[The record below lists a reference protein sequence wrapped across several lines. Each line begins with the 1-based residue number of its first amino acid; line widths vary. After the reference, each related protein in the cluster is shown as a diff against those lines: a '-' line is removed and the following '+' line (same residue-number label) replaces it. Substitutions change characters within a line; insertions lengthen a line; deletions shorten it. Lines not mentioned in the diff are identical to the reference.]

1 MTTAID
7 FDPVPIH
14 PEPRLW
20 SLYQLWRRKAV
31 NGLPATRDLDRAALT
46 RWRSNLMLIRFKGA
60 VTDYEIEW
68 EGPGLQHY
76 YGTPRAGSGVETLT
90 ATRERDLLIEQYGAV
105 LTTGRPAYFDS
116 AFTNSNGVFAHQTK
130 LILPLS
136 AEPQLIDRRRANR
149 GAIDGRQIHRVLV
162 GLYFRGM
169 NNVVDIVDRL
179 NDLADQLACPKDAP
193 ALIQRRQA
201 TVTARRDLLSAQLH
215 GAEKSCAELGQPQIA
230 AKLRT
235 TLFIVS
241 DMLRLEG
248 RMIEAGP
255 SWPWDETRDDVASLF
270 DFGLCDVI
278 RADLGQTHDA
288 ALLSEVL
295 VALEAYRDAL
305 LALGQ

>member
-1 MTTAID
+1 MTTAYEL
-7 FDPVPIH
+7 DPIPTH

-20 SLYQLWRRKAV
+20 SLYQLWRSKGM
-31 NGLPATRDLDRAALT
+31 NGLPAARDLDRPALA
-46 RWRSNLMLIRFKGA
+46 RWRSNLMLIRFKGV

-68 EGPGLQHY
+68 EGPALRHY
-76 YGTPRAGSGVETLT
+76 YGSPRAGSGVETLT

-136 AEPQLIDRRRANR
+136 AEPDLPDRRRTNR
-149 GAIDGRQIHRVLV
+149 GRIDARQIHRVLV

-179 NDLADQLACPKDAP
+179 NDLTDQLACPKDVP
-193 ALIQRRQA
+193 ARVTRRQA
-201 TVTARRDLLSAQLH
+201 AVSARRDLLSAQLH
-215 GAEKSCAELGQPQIA
+215 SAEKSCAELGQPQIA

-248 RMIEAGP
+248 SMIEAGP
-255 SWPWDETRDDVASLF
+255 SWPWDETRDDLASLF

-278 RADLGQTHDA
+278 RADLAETDDANILAEVLA
-288 ALLSEVL
+288 ALEG
-295 VALEAYRDAL
+295 YRDAL
-305 LALGQ
+305 LALET

>member
-1 MTTAID
+1 MTTAYD
-7 FDPVPIH
+7 FDPTPID

-20 SLYQLWRRKAV
+20 SLYLLWRSKGV
-31 NGLPATRDLDRAALT
+31 NGLPTTRDLDRSALA
-46 RWRSNLMLIRFKGA
+46 RWRNNLMLVRFKGT

-68 EGPGLQHY
+68 EGPGLQQY
-76 YGTPRAGSGVETLT
+76 YGAPRTGHGVETLT

-105 LTTGRPAYFDS
+105 LKSRRPAYFDT

-136 AEPQLIDRRRANR
+136 AEPQLRDRRQIDR
-149 GAIDGRQIHRVLV
+149 GQIDGRQVHRVLV

-179 NDLADQLACPKDAP
+179 NDLADGLACPKDAP
-193 ALIQRRQA
+193 ARIRQRQA
-201 TVTARRDLLSAQLH
+201 AIAARRDILSAQLH
-215 GAEKSCAELGQPQIA
+215 SAEMRCTELRQPRIA
-230 AKLRT
+230 AKVRT

-255 SWPWDETRDDVASLF
+255 SWPWEETRDDIASLF

-278 RADLGQTHDA
+278 RADLAETHDPT
-288 ALLSEVL
+288 LLAEVL
-295 VALEAYRDAL
+295 ATLEAYREAL
-305 LALGQ
+305 LALEE

>member
-1 MTTAID
+1 MTTAYEL
-7 FDPVPIH
+7 DPIPTH

-20 SLYQLWRRKAV
+20 SLYQLWRRRGV
-31 NGLPATRDLDRAALT
+31 NRLPAARDFDSAELA
-46 RWRSNLMLIRFKGA
+46 RWRSNLMLIRFKGS

-90 ATRERDLLIEQYGAV
+90 ASRERDLLIEQYGAV

-136 AEPQLIDRRRANR
+136 AEPDLPERRRTNR
-149 GAIDGRQIHRVLV
+149 GRIDGRQLHRVLV
-162 GLYFRGM
+162 GLYFRGL

-179 NDLADQLACPKDAP
+179 NDLADQLACPKNARP
-193 ALIQRRQA
+193 YSGRREA
-201 TVTARRDLLSAQLH
+201 AVSARRDLLSAQLH
-215 GAEKSCAELGQPQIA
+215 SAERSSAELGQPQIA

-241 DMLRLEG
+241 DLMHLEA
-248 RMIEAGP
+248 RMIGAGP
-255 SWPWDETRDDVASLF
+255 LWPWDETRDDLASLF

-278 RADLGQTHDA
+278 RADLAEAHDA
-288 ALLSEVL
+288 RILVEVL
-295 VALEAYRDAL
+295 AALEGYRDAV
-305 LALGQ
+305 LALET

>member
-1 MTTAID
+1 MTTAYD
-7 FDPVPIH
+7 FDPYPIH

-20 SLYQLWRRKAV
+20 SLYQVWRSKGAT
-31 NGLPATRDLDRAALT
+31 GLPTARDLDRVSLA
-46 RWRSNLMLIRFKGA
+46 RWRSNLMLIRFNGA
-60 VTDYEIEW
+60 VTEYEIEW
-68 EGPGLQHY
+68 EGPGLQQY
-76 YGTPRAGSGVETLT
+76 YGTPRAGGGVETLT
-90 ATRERDLLIEQYGAV
+90 ASRERDLLIEQYGAV
-105 LTTGRPAYFDS
+105 LTTRRPAYFDT

-136 AEPQLIDRRRANR
+136 AEPDLVDRRQAHR
-149 GAIDGRQIHRVLV
+149 GQIDGRQIHRVLV

-179 NDLADQLACPKDAP
+179 NDLSDQFACPKDAP
-193 ALIQRRQA
+193 ALIKRRQA

-215 GAEKSCAELGQPQIA
+215 GAEKRSSDLGQPHIA

-241 DMLRLEG
+241 DMLRLEA

-255 SWPWDETRDDVASLF
+255 SWPWDETRDDLASLF

-295 VALEAYRDAL
+295 AALEAYRDAL
-305 LALGQ
+305 LALEK